1 MCVCLCALYLV
12 GGIYTVLR
20 SKAGVTTA
28 ELGDQYCMLGKYN
41 ESTVK
46 LEVEVLEPDHPV
58 LRESIEALRGK
69 GINVSSAS
77 RPLCVTNP
85 FSPSL

>member
-1 MCVCLCALYLV
+1 MHCAV

-20 SKAGVTTA
+20 SKAGVTSA

-46 LEVEVLEPDHPV
+46 LEVEVVEPE
-58 LRESIEALRGK
+58 LSIMKESVDALRSEGV
-69 GINVSSAS
+69 NV
-77 RPLCVTNP
+77 RVRV
-85 FSPSL
+85 